1 MERIYRLTCG
11 PYYEKQELGYLTE
24 DKLNDYLEELF
35 NSALIQSSIRSH
47 IETLKVQ
54 KMAYETQRHHIVQ
67 DMNKCLPILQDG
79 KTNPK
84 YKETKKEYRKYER
97 AVIDCKWQIKKID
110 KLLEKY
116 QTELIALAYA
126 KALFN
131 VTNNADN
138 YDKRLKQANK
148 INELLK

>member
-1 MERIYRLTCG
+1 MERIYRLTYG
-11 PYYEKQELGYLTE
+11 PYYEEQELGYLTE

-84 YKETKKEYRKYER
+84 YKETKKLGYKNKDILNKISFKFNTN
-97 AVIDCKWQIKKID
+97 VQIKS
-110 KLLEKY
+110 
-116 QTELIALAYA
+116 TELSIKSVRKENSY
-126 KALFN
+126 
-131 VTNNADN
+131 
-138 YDKRLKQANK
+138 
-148 INELLK
+148 E

>member
-1 MERIYRLTCG
+1 MTIYKVSRG
-11 PYYEKQELGYLTE
+11 NAWDEYDIAYLTE

-54 KMAYETQRHHIVQ
+54 KMAYKTQRHNIVQ
-67 DMNKCLPILQDG
+67 DMNKCLSILQDG

-110 KLLEKY
+110 KLLEECDKWTATDWLHWADY
-116 QTELIALAYA
+116 NWEPIEL
-126 KALFN
+126 N
-131 VTNNADN
+131 VV
-138 YDKRLKQANK
+138 RPV
-148 INELLK
+148 NERVSEDWM